1 MSDYEYDGPADI
13 DRAIAYLVALDEQQR
28 NALAVLEID
37 SAIDEAQSEYEKSSA
52 DPAYR
57 PSDDFIARLSGYL
70 EAADD
75 TENPKLA

>member
-1 MSDYEYDGPADI
+1 MSDYEFAGPADI
-13 DRAIAYLVALDEQQR
+13 DRAIAYLVALDEHQR

-37 SAIDEAQSEYEKSSA
+37 DAIDEAQREFEKASA
-52 DPAYR
+52 DASYR

-75 TENPKLA
+75 SENPKLA

>member
-1 MSDYEYDGPADI
+1 MSDYQFAGPADI
-13 DRAIAYLVALDEQQR
+13 DRAIAYLVALDDHQR

-37 SAIDEAQSEYEKSSA
+37 QAIEEAQVEFEKSTA
-52 DPAYR
+52 DASYS

-75 TENPKLA
+75 SENPKLA